1 MGVSDIHKNTKIM
14 TEKKELSTTY
24 KLLRVLG
31 FNYSEEEYGDVSLW
45 RVIKQFFRNIH
56 LKHLEKMLDRFYLEP
71 FAPRKLRPILI
82 RKMGCHVGKNTFFG
96 DYVRMDTSYA
106 DMIYIDDYAHI
117 TSGCRLLCHQRD
129 LTGYCVGDNAADLGY
144 RTGEIHIGKGV
155 MVGMETIIMPGVTIG
170 DGAIIGA
177 GSIVTRDIPA
187 WTIATGRPARVV
199 KQIPERKIGE
209 NE

>member
-1 MGVSDIHKNTKIM
+1 M

>member
-1 MGVSDIHKNTKIM
+1 M
-14 TEKKELSTTY
+14 EKKQLSTTY
-24 KLLRVLG
+24 KLLRALG

-45 RVIKQFFRNIH
+45 RVIKQFFRNIR
-56 LKHLEKMLDRFYLEP
+56 LKYLEKMLDWVILEP
-71 FAPRKLRPILI
+71 VAPRKLRPILI

-106 DMIYIDDYAHI
+106 EMIYIGDYTHI

-129 LTGYCVGDNAADLGY
+129 LTGYSVGDNAASLGY
-144 RTGEIHIGKGV
+144 KTGEIHIGKGV

-177 GSIVTRDIPA
+177 GAIVTRDIPA

-209 NE
+209 

>member
-1 MGVSDIHKNTKIM
+1 MVN
-14 TEKKELSTTY
+14 KKLSTTY
-24 KLLRVLG
+24 KALRALG

-45 RVIKQFFRNIH
+45 RVIRQFFRNLH

-82 RKMGCHVGKNTFFG
+82 RKMGCHVGENTFFG

-106 DMIYIDDYAHI
+106 NMIYIGDYTHI

-144 RTGEIHIGKGV
+144 RIGEIHIGKGV
-155 MVGMETIIMPGVTIG
+155 MVGMETLIMPGVTIG

-177 GSIVTRDIPA
+177 GSIVTKDIPA

-199 KQIPERKIGE
+199 KSIPEHEIG
-209 NE
+209 

>member
-1 MGVSDIHKNTKIM
+1 
-14 TEKKELSTTY
+14 
-24 KLLRVLG
+24 
-31 FNYSEEEYGDVSLW
+31 
-45 RVIKQFFRNIH
+45 
-56 LKHLEKMLDRFYLEP
+56 MLDRFYLEP

-106 DMIYIDDYAHI
+106 NMIYIGDYTHI

-144 RTGEIHIGKGV
+144 KTGEIHIGKGV

-187 WTIATGRPARVV
+187 WTIATGRPAKVV
-199 KQIPERKIGE
+199 KEIPERKIGE
-209 NE
+209 E

>member
-1 MGVSDIHKNTKIM
+1 MS
-14 TEKKELSTTY
+14 KKLSTTY
-24 KLLRVLG
+24 KLLRALG

-45 RVIKQFFRNIH
+45 RVIKQFFKNIH

-106 DMIYIDDYAHI
+106 DMIYIGDYTHI

-129 LTGYCVGDNAADLGY
+129 LTGYCVGGNAAELGY

-155 MVGMETIIMPGVTIG
+155 MVGMETLIMPGVTIG

-177 GSIVTRDIPA
+177 GSIVTKDIPA

-199 KQIPERKIGE
+199 KSIPEREIEKE
-209 NE
+209 